1 MPRERILL
9 SLLKTVCL
17 SPQPLYRRGLGI
29 KLNRPSTFLECKTFM
44 PETVTN
50 AQIRG
55 LIFDCDGTLAD
66 TMPLHFVA
74 WRATLSQYN
83 VPLDEDRFYSL
94 AGQPT
99 VHIVQL
105 LLNELG
111 IEEDAKRIS
120 IEKEQAFLDV
130 LDEVQPIEPVVE
142 IARQHH
148 GKLPM
153 GVGSG
158 SRRDVVQRI
167 LKRIKLDDVF
177 DCVVGAEDTEKHK
190 PEPDVFLEVAR
201 QLNVPPEHCRVY
213 EDADLGVEA
222 ARRAN
227 MACFDV
233 RDVHTPRRITPA

>member
-1 MPRERILL
+1 MSDVVNSSKI
-9 SLLKTVCL
+9 
-17 SPQPLYRRGLGI
+17 Q
-29 KLNRPSTFLECKTFM
+29 
-44 PETVTN
+44 
-50 AQIRG
+50 G

-74 WRATLSQYN
+74 WRATLDRYN
-83 VPLDEDRFYSL
+83 VPLNEDRFYSL

-105 LLNELG
+105 LLDEQG
-111 IEEDAKRIS
+111 IAEDAERIS
-120 IEKEQAFLDV
+120 LEKEQAFLDV
-130 LDEVQPIEPVVE
+130 LDDVEPIEAIVS
-142 IARQHH
+142 IAREHH

-177 DCVVGAEDTEKHK
+177 DCVVGAEDTAKHK

-201 QLNVPPEHCRVY
+201 RLNVPAENCRVY

-222 ARRAN
+222 AKRAN
-227 MACFDV
+227 MECFDV

>member
-1 MPRERILL
+1 MSDVVNCSKI
-9 SLLKTVCL
+9 
-17 SPQPLYRRGLGI
+17 Q
-29 KLNRPSTFLECKTFM
+29 
-44 PETVTN
+44 
-50 AQIRG
+50 G

-74 WRATLSQYN
+74 WRATLDRYN
-83 VPLDEDRFYSL
+83 VPLNEDRFYSL

-105 LLNELG
+105 LLDEQG
-111 IEEDAKRIS
+111 IAEDAERIS
-120 IEKEQAFLDV
+120 LEKEQAFLDV
-130 LDEVQPIEPVVE
+130 LDDVEPIEAIVS
-142 IARQHH
+142 IAREHH

-177 DCVVGAEDTEKHK
+177 DCVVGAEDTAKHK

-201 QLNVPPEHCRVY
+201 RLNVPAENCRVY

-222 ARRAN
+222 AKRAN
-227 MACFDV
+227 MECFDV

>member
-1 MPRERILL
+1 
-9 SLLKTVCL
+9 
-17 SPQPLYRRGLGI
+17 
-29 KLNRPSTFLECKTFM
+29 M
-44 PETVTN
+44 PEPVSETKI
-50 AQIRG
+50 QG

-66 TMPLHFVA
+66 TMPLHYVA
-74 WRATLSQYN
+74 WRAVLDRYN
-83 VPLDEDRFYSL
+83 VPLDENRFYAM

-105 LLNELG
+105 LLDEHG
-111 IEEDAKRIS
+111 VDDDADRIAV
-120 IEKEQAFLDV
+120 EKEQAFLDV
-130 LDEVQPIEPVVE
+130 LDDVEPIEPIVAV
-142 IARQHH
+142 ARDYH

-158 SRRDVVQRI
+158 SRRNVVERI
-167 LKRIKLDDVF
+167 LNSLGIAELF

-201 QLNVPPEHCRVY
+201 QLNVDPQRCRVY

-227 MACFDV
+227 MDWFDV
-233 RDVHTPRRITPA
+233 RDVHTPRRITQV

>member
-1 MPRERILL
+1 M
-9 SLLKTVCL
+9 S
-17 SPQPLYRRGLGI
+17 
-29 KLNRPSTFLECKTFM
+29 
-44 PETVTN
+44 ETVTDT
-50 AQIRG
+50 QIRG

-74 WRATLSQYN
+74 WRATLSKYN

-105 LLNELG
+105 LLDEHG
-111 IEEDAKRIS
+111 INDDAERIS
-120 IEKEQAFLDV
+120 LEKEQAFLDV
-130 LDEVQPIEPVVE
+130 LDDVEPIDAIVS
-142 IARQHH
+142 IAREQH

-167 LKRIKLDDVF
+167 LTRIGLDDVF

-227 MACFDV
+227 MECFDV